1 MELSLQQTPPRR
13 IVTSPPGRGWR
24 ARPEIAVNN
33 DYVRKLLEESR
44 LTERDETLLKYLD
57 ELTVLSA
64 QQIKR
69 LLWTNST
76 HSNMHRRLRALYDYH
91 LVDRVRM
98 LDKQHGI
105 TYTLGKAG
113 RLWLHGTER
122 IRGGGAPQ
130 VNVQLLAHDLTIAE
144 VIVRLIED
152 LRWRDPSG
160 EKLRLEWMGEEKAR
174 FVYKEKVIVEP
185 DGRLRVWTQSKHQTF
200 LLEVDMGSER
210 AAAFQAK
217 IQRYHHAYAQPG
229 LRDEYNVLS
238 IIMVITPSGKRAE
251 QLAEIIVGYQKQ
263 AKEIDLVWV
272 LAALPDLAEGL
283 YGNQQWTVVKH
294 GQVETRRLAEL

>member
-1 MELSLQQTPPRR
+1 MELSLQQLPPRR
-13 IVTSPPGRGWR
+13 ITTAPAGRGWR
-24 ARPEIAVNN
+24 ARPEITVNN

-57 ELTVLSA
+57 ELAVLSA

-69 LLWTNST
+69 LLWANST
-76 HSNMHRRLRALYDYH
+76 PSNMHRRLRALYDYH

-105 TYTLGKAG
+105 TYALGKAG

-122 IRGGGAPQ
+122 ARGSSAPR
-130 VNVQLLAHDLTIAE
+130 VNVQLLAHDLTVAE
-144 VIVRLIED
+144 VVVRLTED
-152 LRWRDPSG
+152 LRRRDPSG

-174 FVYKEKVIVEP
+174 FIFKDRVIVEP
-185 DGRLRVWTQSKHQTF
+185 DGRLRVWIQSKHQTF

-217 IQRYHHAYAQPG
+217 IQRYHQAYVQPG
-229 LRDEYNVLS
+229 LRDEHNILS
-238 IIMVITPSGKRAE
+238 IIMVVAPGPERVE
-251 QLAEIIVGYQKQ
+251 RLAEIIAGYQKQ
-263 AKEIDLVWV
+263 AKEIDLMWA
-272 LAALPDLAEGL
+272 LAALPNLAGGL
-283 YGNQQWTVVKH
+283 YGNQHWTVVKY